1 MNKDLLKKVVECTR
15 LPSVGRAVKVVN
27 TTIYDNVRKRLNL
40 TKEQLPDKLI
50 KETMLFLNEQ
60 LTDFIFENPEGIQ
73 ITVGNNMH
81 GVLAISKHLPKE
93 MRSDKF
99 EKLEQIENYNMP
111 QWKKDRYIKR
121 YSTDLER
128 RKTKDQKA
136 DGYYNAHSFFY
147 TYRMMWF
154 NHRNCKI
161 KKARVYEFQ
170 SAMKSSKRLFK
181 LINEGQDYFEWNF
194 HDFYRYKVK
203 SIL

>member
-60 LTDFIFENPEGIQ
+60 LTDFIFDNPEGIQ

-99 EKLEQIENYNMP
+99 EKLEQIDNYNMP
-111 QWKKDRYIKR
+111 QWKKDR
-121 YSTDLER
+121 
-128 RKTKDQKA
+128 
-136 DGYYNAHSFFY
+136 
-147 TYRMMWF
+147 
-154 NHRNCKI
+154 
-161 KKARVYEFQ
+161 
-170 SAMKSSKRLFK
+170 
-181 LINEGQDYFEWNF
+181 
-194 HDFYRYKVK
+194 
-203 SIL
+203 